1 MPRSGTTLAEQIISA
16 HSKVFGAGELN
27 TLGDSIQKTLIENNK
42 FVHSLKE
49 IPHAKLLEI
58 QQTYFNRINSFNYK
72 ESFLTDKAPLNFRW
86 IGFIKIMFPNAKIVH
101 CDRNPM
107 DVCYSNFKNSF
118 QSYSLS
124 FCYDLKKLGTFYN
137 LYKDLMLYWNQTL
150 PDFIYNLSYEK
161 LIENQKHETEKL
173 LQFCDLDWDDNCM
186 NPHKNKK
193 IVATASLA
201 QVRSPIYKS
210 SVRKWENY
218 ADELSELKKIIS

>member
-1 MPRSGTTLAEQIISA
+1 
-16 HSKVFGAGELN
+16 
-27 TLGDSIQKTLIENNK
+27 
-42 FVHSLKE
+42 
-49 IPHAKLLEI
+49 
-58 QQTYFNRINSFNYK
+58 
-72 ESFLTDKAPLNFRW
+72 
-86 IGFIKIMFPNAKIVH
+86 
-101 CDRNPM
+101 
-107 DVCYSNFKNSF
+107 
-118 QSYSLS
+118 
-124 FCYDLKKLGTFYN
+124 
-137 LYKDLMLYWNQTL
+137 MLYWNQTL